1 MTKRKPQPIE
11 PETVVNPVQVLHMD
25 AAAAEAVGAFID
37 YRKSISDPV
46 NIQAAMR
53 LLIKR
58 GWASIAA
65 AQTLG
70 DRELARERKEEEG
83 K

>member
-1 MTKRKPQPIE
+1 MTKRKPQPIKAD
-11 PETVVNPVQVLHMD
+11 TVVNPTQVIHMD
-25 AAAAEAVGAFID
+25 AETAEAVGAFID
-37 YRKSISDPV
+37 YRASISDPV
-46 NIQAAMR
+46 KIQAAMR

-65 AQTLG
+65 AQTAG
-70 DRELARERKEEEG
+70 ERQEEA